1 MGDEGDKG
9 QLLEVPAVSADSPPP
24 STSRSLPHCRL
35 PMLPMLPT
43 LHALLSTVKAS
54 RDDLLLTARRL
65 MEKTTSSHSWEDD
78 RLDGRA
84 ASSSG
89 LRG

>member
-9 QLLEVPAVSADSPPP
+9 QLLREVTAVFTATPPP
-24 STSRSLPHCRL
+24 STSRSFPHSRL
-35 PMLPMLPT
+35 PTLPT
-43 LHALLSTVKAS
+43 LHVLLSTVKAS